1 MCHQLWWSQ
10 TSPVS
15 RVVSAGLWQHM
26 LLAASLHRPDQ
37 GQRWTHTTLAATP
50 SPPSPPPAPPV
61 PPHSSPLQQNCINMS
76 ALSCCSTRQ
85 TTVFQV
91 CHNDNAR
98 QSKWLVEVISPTAR
112 TTCLYCDCW
121 IIPLYV
127 GSVLLLAGHAL
138 VSLFLEKLPPTW
150 MVKDR

>member
-10 TSPVS
+10 TSPEWCPLVC
-15 RVVSAGLWQHM
+15 GNTCCWLPHYTGPTKDKGGHIPHW
-26 LLAASLHRPDQ
+26 LPPPPPL
-37 GQRWTHTTLAATP
+37 P
-50 SPPSPPPAPPV
+50 SPAPPV

-98 QSKWLVEVISPTAR
+98 QSKWLVVVISPTAR